1 MFTQLS
7 NQMADLVER
16 VAPAVVQVQG
26 ERRPASGLVYGP
38 DQVLASARAVGREER
53 PRVRRHD
60 GEILEAQ
67 VAGWDAATRL
77 VVLTVPGL
85 AASPLAP
92 GAAMPRVGEIA
103 IAVARSWSNAVT
115 ATAGV
120 VSIVGG
126 PLPTG
131 RRHAIEQVI
140 RTSAPM
146 HEGFA
151 GGALIGADGRLLGVA
166 TAASIR
172 GLGVVIPSAIAF
184 RAAAEA
190 LRRGASKRGYLGI
203 ATQLVSVTGTQQEAA
218 GGDEALLIVGV
229 RSGTPAAGAGLLV
242 GDLLLALDGHRL
254 RSPDALLDLITGER
268 VGRSVVLQVLR
279 GGARIDVPVVLA
291 ERQ

>member
-1 MFTQLS
+1 MLMQLS
-7 NQMADLVER
+7 NQMADVVER

-26 ERRPASGLVYGP
+26 DRRPASGLVYGP
-38 DQVLASARAVGREER
+38 GQVLASARAVGREER

-85 AASPLAP
+85 AAPPLAP
-92 GAAMPRVGEIA
+92 GEAARVGEIA

-120 VSIVGG
+120 VSVIGG
-126 PLPTG
+126 PLPTA

-146 HEGFA
+146 HEGFS
-151 GGALIGADGRLLGVA
+151 GGALLGADGRLLGVA

-184 RAAAEA
+184 KAAEDA

-203 ATQLVSVTGTQQEAA
+203 AAQPVSVTGTQRDAV

-229 RSGTPAAGAGLLV
+229 RTGTPAAEAGLLV
-242 GDLLLALDGHRL
+242 GDLLVALDGERL
-254 RSPDALLDLITGER
+254 RSPDGLLDLLAGDR
-268 VGRSVVLQVLR
+268 VGRPVVLQLLR
-279 GGARIDVPVVLA
+279 GGAKIDVTAVVA
-291 ERQ
+291 ERR

>member
-1 MFTQLS
+1 
-7 NQMADLVER
+7 
-16 VAPAVVQVQG
+16 
-26 ERRPASGLVYGP
+26 VYGP

-85 AASPLAP
+85 AAPPLVP
-92 GAAMPRVGEIA
+92 GVAARVGEIA

-115 ATAGV
+115 VTAGV
-120 VSIVGG
+120 VSVIGG
-126 PLPTG
+126 PLPTA
-131 RRHAIEQVI
+131 RRHVIEQVI

-146 HEGFA
+146 HEGFS
-151 GGALIGADGRLLGVA
+151 GGALLGADGRLLGVA

-184 RAAAEA
+184 EAAADA

-203 ATQLVSVTGTQQEAA
+203 AAQPASVTGTQRDAV
-218 GGDEALLIVGV
+218 GSDEALLIVGV
-229 RSGTPAAGAGLLV
+229 RTGTPAAEAGVLV
-242 GDLLLALDGHRL
+242 GDLLLALDGERPG
-254 RSPDALLDLITGER
+254 SPDGLLDLLAGDR
-268 VGRSVVLQVLR
+268 VGRPVVLHLLR
-279 GGARIDVPVVLA
+279 GGAKIDVTVVVA